1 MYSSSDVTKV
11 PGGDALRSLND
22 RIPDVSRLPRMA
34 ITMELEESVSDSKLH
49 KDSTAKK
56 ELRPTSA
63 VSLCKSENGPETTT
77 SAEQLKQYRSWVSNE
92 RWHELKKLA
101 DIAMRDR
108 KVFMIKGGGFP
119 AVRRALL
126 ERGWLEKYE
135 AHKVRHPPT
144 NIDPKGAS
152 RKELS
157 KVERLILY
165 KFMEHHSV
173 DFLWTTKRDKYDW
186 LLSNKEVIISRFCRS
201 LFTTKE
207 GLTASLTQ
215 MHWYTEPGVAL
226 TKFPRCYNIH
236 NPDSLE
242 EFIEDFRITACIS
255 ILKWLSHSLQAS
267 GEGNLVTSHGKVPF
281 SAIEFAL
288 NRLNE
293 YIAFFTHKDI
303 DDMED
308 QAQHIWEHEWDQF
321 LTHHYL
327 LVHEKAKFAEDKNS
341 SIRQLERKAV
351 KLLATMTK
359 YWPQIDI
366 DGVLNIWIVKPGAK
380 CRGRGIQLMNNIK
393 DIIGLIN
400 IPTALKSRY
409 VVQKY
414 IENPLVIYDTK
425 FDIRQWFLITCCQ
438 PLTIWVY
445 KDSYL
450 RFSSQIFS
458 LSNYHESVHLTNNA
472 VQSKY
477 KNNGE
482 RDKALPDENMWDC
495 HTFKAYLRQIGKH
508 ELWDSKIY
516 PGMKQCLIGAMLAC
530 QDSMDKR
537 QNSFE
542 LYGAD
547 FMLTEDFTPWLIEIN
562 SSPDLAPTT
571 SVTARLCPQCLEDVI
586 KVVLDRRNNPEADT
600 GTFELAYRQFIPKA
614 PAYLGLSLCINGK
627 KLLKSKLKQ
636 HKYEQ
641 RSTTPIVQRVPS
653 GDVLAEDKPVPPEYS
668 GPIITDFLSWL
679 NPYDALPTNKDGL
692 LLAAKDSFT
701 VRQAITVVKS
711 GLALK
716 NGGKKRNS
724 SAISSRTHRG
734 RREKNTECK
743 RRVVPH
749 SCCRPEDTQSA
760 KHVGKYRTESASKA
774 EKPKVDRS
782 VGNKRCYIDP
792 IEWERETA
800 SILRST
806 ISVQNKIANRSEN
819 IMPLRQTKSGIVSS
833 NNRSLLEPLSSRPFA
848 NEADPIKK
856 LSAVGRNICKLRDEN
871 RNKQKAIKFSEN
883 CTSIYAPYR
892 VVVTPLNDETQNN
905 KKKKE

>member
-1 MYSSSDVTKV
+1 
-11 PGGDALRSLND
+11 
-22 RIPDVSRLPRMA
+22 MA
-34 ITMELEESVSDSKLH
+34 ITMDLEESVSDSKLH

-56 ELRPTSA
+56 ELRPSSA
-63 VSLCKSENGPETTT
+63 VSLSKSENGPETSSST
-77 SAEQLKQYRSWVSNE
+77 EQLKQFKSWVSNE
-92 RWHELKKLA
+92 RWHELRKIA
-101 DIAMRDR
+101 DNAMKDR

-126 ERGWLEKYE
+126 ERGWVEKYE

-144 NIDPKGAS
+144 HIDPKRATG
-152 RKELS
+152 KELS

-186 LLSNKEVIISRFCRS
+186 LLSNKEVVISRFCRS

-215 MHWYTEPGVAL
+215 MHWYTEPGIAL
-226 TKFPRCYNIH
+226 TRFPRCYNIH
-236 NPDSLE
+236 NSDSLE
-242 EFIEDFRITACIS
+242 EFIDDFRITACIS
-255 ILKWLSHSLQAS
+255 ILKWLSNTFQAS
-267 GEGNLVTSHGKVPF
+267 GEQNLVISNGKVPF

-288 NRLNE
+288 TRLNE
-293 YIAFFTHKDI
+293 YISFFTHKDI
-303 DDMED
+303 DDTED
-308 QAQHIWEHEWDQF
+308 QSQHVWEHEWDQF

-327 LVHEKAKFAEDKNS
+327 LVHEKAKFAEDKNTS
-341 SIRQLERKAV
+341 LRQLERRACKILV
-351 KLLATMTK
+351 TMTK

-400 IPTALKSRY
+400 IPTAQKSRY

-414 IENPLVIYDTK
+414 IENPLVVYDTK
-425 FDIRQWFLITCCQ
+425 FDIRQWFLITNCQ

-472 VQSKY
+472 VQTKY

-516 PGMKQCLIGAMLAC
+516 PGIKQCLIGAMLAC
-530 QDSMDKR
+530 QESMDKR

-586 KVVLDRRNNPEADT
+586 KVVLDRRYNPEADT
-600 GTFELAYRQFIPKA
+600 GTFELAYRQTIPKA

-627 KLLKSKLKQ
+627 RLIKKSSRQ
-636 HKYEQ
+636 HKHEP
-641 RSTTPIVQRVPS
+641 RSTTPLAPRVPS
-653 GDVLAEDKPVPPEYS
+653 GDTIAEPEQPVPAEYS

-679 NPYDALPTNKDGL
+679 NPYDA
-692 LLAAKDSFT
+692 
-701 VRQAITVVKS
+701 I
-711 GLALK
+711 
-716 NGGKKRNS
+716 
-724 SAISSRTHRG
+724 
-734 RREKNTECK
+734 
-743 RRVVPH
+743 
-749 SCCRPEDTQSA
+749 
-760 KHVGKYRTESASKA
+760 
-774 EKPKVDRS
+774 
-782 VGNKRCYIDP
+782 
-792 IEWERETA
+792 
-800 SILRST
+800 
-806 ISVQNKIANRSEN
+806 
-819 IMPLRQTKSGIVSS
+819 
-833 NNRSLLEPLSSRPFA
+833 PLSKDNMALGPKESLTVSCFP
-848 NEADPIKK
+848 
-856 LSAVGRNICKLRDEN
+856 V
-871 RNKQKAIKFSEN
+871 
-883 CTSIYAPYR
+883 
-892 VVVTPLNDETQNN
+892 PLHARSP
-905 KKKKE
+905 